1 MKKTLRIYDKF
12 QKTAIALAISST
24 SIVVNA
30 NTSVAP
36 PLPPQ
41 NPLRQSLT
49 IQPIPLVSALLE
61 TS

>member
-36 PLPPQ
+36 PF
-41 NPLRQSLT
+41 PLKTRCASH
-49 IQPIPLVSALLE
+49 
-61 TS
+61 

>member
-36 PLPPQ
+36 PPF
-41 NPLRQSLT
+41 PLKTRCASH
-49 IQPIPLVSALLE
+49 
-61 TS
+61 